1 MDTMEAN
8 LPGVLRLVAGE
19 GVVYAPGLRAGCGL
33 SSSFM
38 PAHGTRQTRGDT
50 LYRTTHG
57 PAHNGEFH
65 ARYRA
70 RRALQ
75 SFVKCHPV
83 ESEQGLR
90 H

>member
-1 MDTMEAN
+1 MDNIEAN

-38 PAHGTRQTRGDT
+38 PAHGHVIHVATRYIAQHTGQLITESFTRVT
-50 LYRTTHG
+50 EHG
-57 PAHNGEFH
+57 

-70 RRALQ
+70 
-75 SFVKCHPV
+75 S
-83 ESEQGLR
+83 
-90 H
+90 

>member
-1 MDTMEAN
+1 MDTIEAN

-38 PAHGTRQTRGDT
+38 PAHGTRYIAQHTGQLITESFTRVT
-50 LYRTTHG
+50 EHG
-57 PAHNGEFH
+57 

-70 RRALQ
+70 
-75 SFVKCHPV
+75 S
-83 ESEQGLR
+83 
-90 H
+90 